1 MDSKATQL
9 KVLVGS
15 GVALEDAA
23 LSLGL
28 EIDAAMDF
36 LNGEF
41 GKAELSVEDFIA
53 SKKLRMAQILF
64 EIANDPCGENI
75 AARVS
80 AAKVFIEGKGEMPE
94 VPIDKISAYYK
105 KVKDIQNKQLA
116 SETITTPSPSTSVVN
131 INHNSSSNGASPKLP
146 SSKKPQVVAGAKA

>member
-15 GVALEDAA
+15 GISLESAA
-23 LSLGL
+23 ESLGIEL
-28 EIDAAMDF
+28 DAAMDF

-41 GKAELSVEDFIA
+41 NKGLELSVEDFIA

-105 KVKDIQNKQLA
+105 KVKDIQLKQLKL
-116 SETITTPSPSTSVVN
+116 SEATITNPSPSTSVVN
-131 INHNSSSNGASPKLP
+131 VNHGSAVAQVEKINKI
-146 SSKKPQVVAGAKA
+146 KVKI